1 MKRLNNKGFTLI
13 EIIGA
18 VVILSILT
26 LITTAAF
33 LSYSD
38 WSRKKA
44 LDTMARSASVAAE
57 QYIMDYPHA
66 FVPESEAK
74 LPASYDKGIDFS
86 TLADNGYLNDIRD
99 PASTSHKCSGK
110 VVIGYMEADEND
122 SRALDQYMFV
132 VYECCSNYKARYVF
146 SVEKNLVRSTSG
158 ITEELRPI
166 SEVSL
171 KDAICK

>member
-38 WSRKKA
+38 WSKKKA

-57 QYIMDYPHA
+57 QYIMDFSA
-66 FVPESEAK
+66 AVVPEDEA
-74 LPASYDKGIDFS
+74 LRAESYDRGVKLKTLVDNSNTKINTIID
-86 TLADNGYLNDIRD
+86 DNLLMTGLLY
-99 PASTSHKCSGK
+99 AG
-110 VVIGYMEADEND
+110 
-122 SRALDQYMFV
+122 
-132 VYECCSNYKARYVF
+132 
-146 SVEKNLVRSTSG
+146 LVDVR
-158 ITEELRPI
+158 
-166 SEVSL
+166 
-171 KDAICK
+171 